1 MYQKILVGIDPA
13 ADERGSDA
21 LAIATQLAED
31 NMSQI
36 AALTVLEALPSYF
49 ADHLI
54 AEAETQAAELAL
66 GRLRELCGRYSEVK
80 TEIRHGKPADELL
93 KYAEA
98 NGIDCIVIASHKP
111 GITDYFLGSTA
122 ARVVRHAPCSVH
134 VIR

>member
-66 GRLRELCGRYSEVK
+66 GRLRELCGRYSAVK

-98 NGIDCIVIASHKP
+98 NGVDCIVIASHKP